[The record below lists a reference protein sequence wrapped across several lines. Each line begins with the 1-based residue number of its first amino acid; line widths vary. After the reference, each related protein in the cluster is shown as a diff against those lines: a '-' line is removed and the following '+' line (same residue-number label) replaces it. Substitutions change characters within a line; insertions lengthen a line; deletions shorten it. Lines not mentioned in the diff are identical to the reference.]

1 MAVAAK
7 SSKCTAL
14 VTALKAA
21 DLVTPRQDPGP
32 FTVFAPTDTAFA
44 KLPKGTLEDLLK
56 PENKAKPTGILTDH
70 AVPGKVKTV
79 NGAEIDIKVKNGHVT
94 LQGAKVIKMDT
105 AASNGVIL
113 SIDTV
118 LIPE

>member
-1 MAVAAK
+1 
-7 SSKCTAL
+7 
-14 VTALKAA
+14 
-21 DLVTPRQDPGP
+21 
-32 FTVFAPTDTAFA
+32 
-44 KLPKGTLEDLLK
+44 
-56 PENKAKPTGILTDH
+56 LTDH

-94 LQGAKVIKMDT
+94 VQGAKVIKMDT
-105 AASNGVIL
+105 AASNGVIH